1 MTPTDVNSGVY
12 KYIFN
17 HYKYFDT
24 SKVEFGF
31 LTRAAEKLKLSEEY
45 KKYGFNV
52 HSFSATQR
60 DNPEKLRNEIKDV
73 LSKYDIIHLHT
84 SSWRG
89 FLIEEIAMELGME
102 KVIVHSHSTGIDVT
116 NEEDRIAQNK
126 EHIEYRNK
134 FSEQYATDFL
144 ACCYKAADWLF
155 GSSIP
160 KEKIQIMPNAIDVN
174 KFAYNYETRNRIRK
188 ILGIENAFV
197 IGHVGRYSYT
207 KNQSFLIE
215 LVAKIHHD
223 IPNIKLICIGEGENK
238 ALLQK
243 AILEYQVEDNVIL
256 IDWVNNVNDYL
267 QAFDMFC
274 LPSIFEGL
282 PISVIEAQAAGLP
295 CLVSDSVTE
304 EVEVTPLVKRL
315 PLIIDNWVANI
326 NQVSNNQIN
335 DRVYCR
341 NLLIDKGYDIE
352 SSAGRLMKLWVGN

>member
-60 DNPEKLRNEIKDV
+60 DNPQKLRNEIKDV

-174 KFAYNYETRNRIRK
+174 KFAYNDETRNRIRK
-188 ILGIENAFV
+188 SLGIENALV

-215 LVAKIHHD
+215 LVAKIHHE

-267 QAFDMFC
+267 QAFDIFC

-295 CLVSDSVTE
+295 CLVSETVTE

-315 PLIIDNWVANI
+315 PLEKEIWISRIIEEI
-326 NQVSNNQIN
+326 GS
-335 DRVYCR
+335 CR
-341 NLLIDKGYDIE
+341 YERAKYAELIVNSGYDVK
-352 SSAGRLMKLWVGN
+352 SSGEKLMKLWTK